1 MCTVFLC
8 LTDAIALRG
17 AFFGRGGGNILMD
30 NVACV
35 GTESRLDNCSYDF
48 THNCYH
54 FEDAGVICKRMCV
67 CVWKGGG
74 GDRGG
79 CVRGVYVGEGR
90 CVCEEGV

>member
-1 MCTVFLC
+1 
-8 LTDAIALRG
+8 
-17 AFFGRGGGNILMD
+17 MD

-35 GTESRLDNCSYDF
+35 GTESRLDNCSYDA

-54 FEDAGVICKRMCV
+54 FEDAGVICKRMCVGGGSVCVCVCVCV

-79 CVRGVYVGEGR
+79 CVRGVYVGEER
-90 CVCEEGV
+90 CVCEEGVCEEGV